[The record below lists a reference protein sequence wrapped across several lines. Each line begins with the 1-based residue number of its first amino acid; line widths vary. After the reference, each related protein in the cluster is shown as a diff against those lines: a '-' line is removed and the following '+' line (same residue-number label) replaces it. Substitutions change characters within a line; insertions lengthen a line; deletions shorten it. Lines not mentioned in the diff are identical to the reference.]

1 MLCAHFLKDTSHE
14 NAPKLGL
21 IRDIRRVTVKQLMG
35 NYMNDSGGGMR
46 GDEPA
51 EPVCTTAVV
60 IIQLWQSGP

>member
-21 IRDIRRVTVKQLMG
+21 IRDICTGG
-35 NYMNDSGGGMR
+35 NCETADGKLHER
-46 GDEPA
+46 QWWGDEPA